1 MNVKNMAQ
9 LVLTRKAWIGF
20 AAGVAIAVCAWTA
33 AHWERFRP
41 YDWKQVVS
49 QDRQFRISFP
59 GNPTTSQEDST
70 ASDGSKFVSNWLKSS
85 PTRGVI
91 YALAWWENPAQEN
104 KSTNELFSDFRECN
118 IKAFH
123 GNIVGERELDV
134 QGYPAKMTV
143 VFAPNTLVVE
153 NLVIRVGP
161 RLYSL
166 SVLDSTGRLDVSNI
180 KKFFASLS
188 LHQT

>member
-1 MNVKNMAQ
+1 MAQ
-9 LVLTRKAWIGF
+9 LVLSRKGWLGF
-20 AAGVAIAVCAWTA
+20 AIAGIVIAVCTWTA
-33 AHWERFRP
+33 AHLERFRP

-70 ASDGSKFVSNWLKSS
+70 ASDGRKFVSNRLTSS
-85 PTRGVI
+85 PTPGVI
-91 YALAWWENPAQEN
+91 YAVAWWENPAQEN
-104 KSTNELFSDFRECN
+104 KSTNELFSDFRECS

-123 GNIVGERELDV
+123 GNISRERELNV

-143 VFAPNTLVVE
+143 VFAPNSLVVE

-166 SVLDSTGRLDVSNI
+166 SVLDSTGRLDITNI

-188 LHQT
+188 LYQT